1 MEENNEYG
9 VKDYDYDDYVVKK
22 GVVRYKFAIVLF
34 LLGIFFF
41 HPSLMNFT
49 KECLSIENK
58 NILLIIHSGLLASIT
73 YLMLKYADHSLILS
87 PCNIEMDID
96 DYLYYTNEGDEDDE
110 DDEDDEGYE
119 DDEDDK
125 DDEDD
130 EGGIIPPP

>member
-1 MEENNEYG
+1 MEDNNYDDH
-9 VKDYDYDDYVVKK
+9 DYDYDDYVVKK

-41 HPSLMNFT
+41 HPGLMNFT
-49 KECLSIENK
+49 KECLSIESK

-73 YLMLKYADHSLILS
+73 YLMLKYSDHSLILS

-96 DYLYYTNEGDEDDE
+96 DYLYYTNEDDEDYEDYEDDE
-110 DDEDDEGYE
+110 DDEDYEG
-119 DDEDDK
+119 
-125 DDEDD
+125 D